1 MYVIIGIVFTLR
13 AQGHLGA
20 YDGGG
25 GQEEEEEKKYSSGE
39 VMSTF
44 GPVYLWHWISTKDDA
59 NPTPPLPRWPLAM
72 IGDIFGCPSWRG
84 TIDI

>member
-1 MYVIIGIVFTLR
+1 MYVITGIVFTLR
-13 AQGHLGA
+13 AQGHLGV

-44 GPVYLWHWISTKDDA
+44 GPVYL
-59 NPTPPLPRWPLAM
+59 
-72 IGDIFGCPSWRG
+72 
-84 TIDI
+84 

>member
-1 MYVIIGIVFTLR
+1 MATCQKQFFGYLHGKMYVIIGIVFTLR
-13 AQGHLGA
+13 AQGHLGV

-44 GPVYLWHWISTKDDA
+44 GPVYL
-59 NPTPPLPRWPLAM
+59 
-72 IGDIFGCPSWRG
+72 
-84 TIDI
+84 

>member
-13 AQGHLGA
+13 AQGHLGV

-44 GPVYLWHWISTKDDA
+44 GPVYL
-59 NPTPPLPRWPLAM
+59 
-72 IGDIFGCPSWRG
+72 
-84 TIDI
+84 